1 MAYLNIKTFFVGIS
15 ALRGAAALR
24 SRPCR
29 TAGISPRACKDFDFD
44 YSRSKASL
52 AKGDEILVS
61 TPDGN

>member
-1 MAYLNIKTFFVGIS
+1 MKTFFVGIK